1 MNKWK
6 SRPTELI
13 VIYVTASVLF
23 SIAIIY
29 GHINMKEKEEDLM
42 DLFVP
47 FLNFTGF
54 LLILIYQYN
63 IKWIEG
69 FISIFCLLI
78 INSVIL
84 CYKFIDL
91 YN

>member
-1 MNKWK
+1 MSKWK
-6 SRPTELI
+6 SRPIGLI
-13 VIYVTASVLF
+13 LIYVIASILF

-29 GHINMKEKEEDLM
+29 EHINSKDKKQRLK
-42 DLFVP
+42 DLFIP

-69 FISIFCLLI
+69 FISILCLLI
-78 INSVIL
+78 INTFIL
-84 CYKFIDL
+84 IQKLIRL
-91 YN
+91 E

>member
-1 MNKWK
+1 MSKWK
-6 SRPTELI
+6 SRTTELI
-13 VIYVTASVLF
+13 LIYVTASILF

-29 GHINMKEKEEDLM
+29 EHVNSKDKKQRLK
-42 DLFVP
+42 DLFIP

-69 FISIFCLLI
+69 FISILCLLI
-78 INSVIL
+78 INTFIL
-84 CYKFIDL
+84 IQKL
-91 YN
+91 MRL

>member
-1 MNKWK
+1 MSKWK
-6 SRPTELI
+6 SRPISLI
-13 VIYVTASVLF
+13 LIYVTASILF

-29 GHINMKEKEEDLM
+29 EYINSKDKKHTIK

-69 FISIFCLLI
+69 FISILCLLI
-78 INSVIL
+78 INTVIL
-84 CYKFIDL
+84 IQKLIRL
-91 YN
+91 